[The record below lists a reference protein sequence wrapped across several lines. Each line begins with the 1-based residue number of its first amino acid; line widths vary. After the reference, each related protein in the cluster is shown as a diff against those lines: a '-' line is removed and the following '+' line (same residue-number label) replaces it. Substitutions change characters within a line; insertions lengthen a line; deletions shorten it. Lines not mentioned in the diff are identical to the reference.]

1 VYRVLGVACA
11 LLALGGCSQWQTY
24 KCVRDTVSRNEPY
37 YSQADRDDSESLAW
51 QTCRER
57 GAAKGN

>member
-1 VYRVLGVACA
+1 MFRVLAVACTV
-11 LLALGGCSQWQTY
+11 LALGGCSQWQAY

-37 YSQADRDDSESLAW
+37 HSQADRDDSESLAW
-51 QTCRER
+51 QACRER